1 MSDNG
6 LMSYFLGIEVKQEND
21 GIFMSQKIYM
31 REILEKFKMDSC
43 NAVNTPIAAGL
54 KLSREG
60 EGKPVNSTVYK
71 SLIGSMRYL
80 IMTRPNILY
89 GSWTN

>member
-43 NAVNTPIAAGL
+43 NAVNTFIAVGL

-60 EGKPVNSTVYK
+60 EGKLVDSTVYK
-71 SLIGSMRYL
+71 SLIGSLRYL

-89 GSWTN
+89 GNWTN